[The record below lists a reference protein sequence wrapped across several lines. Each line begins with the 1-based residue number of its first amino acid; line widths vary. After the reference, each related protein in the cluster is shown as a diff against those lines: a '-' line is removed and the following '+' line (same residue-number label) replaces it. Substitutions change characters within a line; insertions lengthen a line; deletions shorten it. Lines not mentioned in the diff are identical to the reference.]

1 MKIKKIVDM
10 CRREG
15 TVKIMIDENGVQWLS
30 NGYACYPLYD
40 VPTLTEDEF
49 YTIFDFSPKQRNET
63 VFTRTTFP
71 DSICNDDN
79 HPTDQY
85 CDRLSQYIPFGS
97 RLLIPFSNA
106 SGIKFIDDEYLAP
119 LVGESD
125 KVEVYERTSK
135 HGDSYFA
142 VKVGMTLRAI
152 IMPFNAINK
161 SFVDNIG
168 EIYSL
173 CKNALISKEAEQI
186 SAFDKES

>member
-15 TVKIMIDENGVQWLS
+15 TVKIFVDESGVQWLG

-40 VPTLTEDEF
+40 IPTLTEDEF
-49 YTIFDFSPKQRNET
+49 YTIFDFTPKQRNET
-63 VFTRTTFP
+63 VFTRSPFP
-71 DSICNDDN
+71 DSLCNDDI
-79 HPTDQY
+79 HPTDQH

-97 RLLIPFSNA
+97 RLLIPFSTA
-106 SGIKFIDDEYLAP
+106 VGIKFLDDEYLAP
-119 LVGESD
+119 LVGETD
-125 KVEVYERTSK
+125 KVEVFERTSK
-135 HGDSYFA
+135 NGESYFA

-173 CKNALISKEAEQI
+173 CKNALINKDAEQI
-186 SAFDKES
+186 SAFDN